1 VADFNIWERVFN
13 SFAEAE
19 AHVTE
24 PDRKAWLARLEDR
37 TREVLARHQ
46 TCNLVTWGQYC
57 LPAVIAPLLAVKPR
71 VRVLDF
77 GGGTGISYL
86 EVANALFGPGGS
98 GGLDYV
104 VVDSPDVCEIGR
116 RRLGGEVTFQS
127 SLDEVTGQFD
137 LVHLGSVLQYLGD
150 HWRDFLG
157 CLCAKASPLVL
168 FSDLLA
174 GQITSFVTL
183 QTFYGGSQASRFYHL
198 DDVEAAMAG
207 FGFGK
212 ILDVPFRGPYL
223 GTPSPMPMDNLPPE
237 NRLVDSR
244 HVLFTRREF

>member
-1 VADFNIWERVFN
+1 MTDFNIWEGVYD

-24 PDRKAWLARLEDR
+24 PDRKAWLDRLEDR
-37 TREVLARHQ
+37 TDEMLARHRAG
-46 TCNLVTWGQYC
+46 TLVTWGQYC
-57 LPAVIAPLLAVKPR
+57 LPAVIAPLLATRPW

-77 GGGTGISYL
+77 GGGTGITYL
-86 EVANALFGPGGS
+86 EVANAIFGPGGF

-116 RRLGGEVTFQS
+116 RRLGGDVTFLS
-127 SLDEVTGQFD
+127 SLDEVTGRFD
-137 LVHLGSVLQYLGD
+137 VVHLGSVLQYLGD
-150 HWRDFLG
+150 QWGDLLG
-157 CLCAKASPLVL
+157 RLCAKASSLVL

-174 GQITSFVTL
+174 GPIKTFVTL

-198 DDVEAAMAG
+198 GDVEAAMAK

-212 ILDVPFRGPYL
+212 ILDIPFRGPYL
-223 GTPSPMPMDNLPPE
+223 GIPSPMPMDNLPPE
-237 NRLVDSR
+237 SRLIDSR
-244 HVLFTRREF
+244 HVLFTRRDS